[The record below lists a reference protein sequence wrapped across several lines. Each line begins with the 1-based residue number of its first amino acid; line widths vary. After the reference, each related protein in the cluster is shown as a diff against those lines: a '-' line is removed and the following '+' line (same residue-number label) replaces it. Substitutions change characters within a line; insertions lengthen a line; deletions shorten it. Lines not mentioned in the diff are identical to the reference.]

1 MLTTGADRLVTV
13 DKTSPWYAGHGA
25 DPPALVGEENY
36 GETTN
41 DRILSQLFFFC
52 SYAGS
57 PSNVSNVSPAPGVF
71 PRISF

>member
-36 GETTN
+36 GEQQTTEFCHN
-41 DRILSQLFFFC
+41 YSSFARMQVHLPMFASQWTA
-52 SYAGS
+52 SSSAE
-57 PSNVSNVSPAPGVF
+57 
-71 PRISF
+71 